1 MAQYLYKFVIIEQV
15 IREAFSIK
23 STDVGH
29 SHESGINVNMPEP
42 MDTLEVF
49 EHRSD
54 IIEEFQ
60 NSVDANN
67 VSVLVYLVWGKVSRC
82 DIIRTE

>member
-1 MAQYLYKFVIIEQV
+1 
-15 IREAFSIK
+15 
-23 STDVGH
+23 
-29 SHESGINVNMPEP
+29 MPEP

-82 DIIRTE
+82 DEYAQNKYHANTSLTLCLLIV

>member
-1 MAQYLYKFVIIEQV
+1 
-15 IREAFSIK
+15 
-23 STDVGH
+23 
-29 SHESGINVNMPEP
+29 MPEP